1 MWQRE
6 RTRLAVMEKV
16 HEYLPA
22 MESIYTVGRVTNLCN
37 KSVDK
42 LKKLRE
48 LGLKEISLGIESGD
62 DGALDRVDKGY
73 HAAEVIEQCQKLDEA
88 EIAYW
93 LTFMNGIAGREHSL
107 DHAVLDDVITNGD
120 MDMLTLRRRMKTGL

>member
-1 MWQRE
+1 
-6 RTRLAVMEKV
+6 MEKV

-22 MESIYTVGRVTNLCN
+22 MESIYTVGRVTNLRN
-37 KSVDK
+37 KSVDE

-48 LGLKEISLGIESGD
+48 LGLKEILLGIESGD

-88 EIAYW
+88 GIAYW

-107 DHAVLDDVITNGD
+107 DHAVLDDVIANHD